1 MISANIPTTTRKAI
15 YRRDGYRCALCDSTQ
30 YLQIHHII
38 PRGKGGNN
46 EPDNLITLCSKCHG
60 AAHGCIPEGWTM
72 TAEDVEQA
80 CVEYVSDMYAGD
92 WYPLESAGLHLII
105 KKGRGPGPPQG
116 LSKLAPP
123 ARSSARAALFLS
135 GVRRCGARSVLRSS
149 ALIRAV
155 SLRVGRP
162 CAAALLASRRPARG
176 FGGGRGARASSRFRA
191 LRRAGGGK

>member
-1 MISANIPTTTRKAI
+1 MISANINSTRKAI

-92 WYPLESAGLHLII
+92 WYPLE
-105 KKGRGPGPPQG
+105 
-116 LSKLAPP
+116 
-123 ARSSARAALFLS
+123 
-135 GVRRCGARSVLRSS
+135 
-149 ALIRAV
+149 
-155 SLRVGRP
+155 
-162 CAAALLASRRPARG
+162 
-176 FGGGRGARASSRFRA
+176 
-191 LRRAGGGK
+191 